1 MFKALCILWRDE
13 AGFVLSA
20 ELIMI
25 ATVVTLAL
33 VVGLAEVSG
42 AVNNELRDMAGAV
55 QAMNQGWWYGN
66 SGYNDWSNGGN
77 GGDGSNGYAFDQS
90 GNN

>member
-1 MFKALCILWRDE
+1 MFKPLRMLWHDE

-20 ELIMI
+20 ELILI

-42 AVNNELRDMAGAV
+42 AVNNELNDMAGAV
-55 QAMNQGWWYGN
+55 QGMSQDWWSNNSGN
-66 SGYNDWSNGGN
+66 SWD
-77 GGDGSNGYAFDQS
+77 DGSDDYAFDQS
-90 GNN
+90 GN